1 MSPAP
6 PPASRTQHWLWP
18 LLLLLGSVTLA
29 IAWLMVALATGSQ
42 AGWMAIAA
50 AAEAAWMLRLG
61 TLPGGRPRI
70 TVAMLATLLI
80 ALAANWGIAAAYIGG
95 PMGLAPWESA
105 LRLGPHLAWTLI
117 GLANGTAEILWLL
130 AGLVAAWWLAR

>member
-42 AGWMAIAA
+42 AGWMAVAA

-61 TLPGGRPRI
+61 TLPGGKARI
-70 TVAMLATLLI
+70 GVAMLATVLI

-130 AGLVAAWWLAR
+130 AGLVVAWWLAR

>member
-29 IAWLMVALATGSQ
+29 IAWLMVALSTGSQ

-50 AAEAAWMLRLG
+50 AALK
-61 TLPGGRPRI
+61 TRI
-70 TVAMLATLLI
+70 HSLQAV
-80 ALAANWGIAAAYIGG
+80 
-95 PMGLAPWESA
+95 P
-105 LRLGPHLAWTLI
+105 
-117 GLANGTAEILWLL
+117 
-130 AGLVAAWWLAR
+130 LVQVSGQMRRGKGEDVRRS

>member
-70 TVAMLATLLI
+70 AVAMLATLLI

-117 GLANGTAEILWLL
+117 GLANGIAEILWLL

>member
-6 PPASRTQHWLWP
+6 SPASRPQHWLWP

-61 TLPGGRPRI
+61 ALPGGRTRI
-70 TVAMLATLLI
+70 AVALLATLLI

-130 AGLVAAWWLAR
+130 AGLAVAWWLAR